1 MTDIRKT
8 KLHIYNTTFFGINK
22 CESTEHSK
30 NTTRTTTNGPFSFT
44 SSPYE
49 SHYKDNN
56 NNNNNTNKTSF
67 YAVSPS
73 PSCSVLL
80 KRKKSTSNIIQ
91 LKKRSCQLQTFHKQ
105 CLHENYL
112 MNKTYHNLSP
122 LTSLHNSQN
131 IFLSESTCLNTH
143 HPLPKS
149 ILSDDITFIHHND
162 PLQRRISKD
171 EYTRSS
177 QNIRRNKFCLDMKK
191 VLYVN
196 SKETEDN
203 LISEQDNKY
212 YNLKK
217 QHNVLTK
224 HIVTVT
230 KEYMKHIVS
239 IKEKEELILSQ
250 LRLDKEK
257 IRHQINNL
265 THKYEQ
271 LKNQLYKCIQFRN
284 LLIMVKE
291 KVLSLP
297 NELSPEYVIKN
308 NYEQNYSL
316 KLNNNNN
323 YINGSNNG
331 NNVLMNFQNK
341 LHIELQRRSS
351 INPNKKLVRRR
362 SFEFRAKSINSNNNN
377 NNRYD
382 QYTKTRSPIFMHV
395 DNFISHFTHQEDFIL
410 QRITQLNQ
418 LKNEIRVIKSY
429 YHNIKNKDTC
439 EIQKKNDEIH
449 YLTLI
454 LSEVKTKYKDNSIR
468 LTDLK
473 EDAKQIVKN
482 FYFHRLY
489 SYLRTTALHLL
500 SDNYIQHLPHKDK
513 ERFKQLV
520 NVDVN
525 KTEKGKL
532 RQIIIDILALLEL
545 NMNRLFVKIN
555 IFKHEPKNAL
565 SYNRILAMVI
575 YNRRVI
581 QNKQQK
587 ERLLRKKKEM
597 ILKVIERKD
606 RIFIRK
612 IRKDI
617 DGLNK
622 QNDNER
628 KEALDEKT
636 RSNSSMRNV
645 GSVETLIK
653 YFNTYI

>member
-1 MTDIRKT
+1 M
-8 KLHIYNTTFFGINK
+8 
-22 CESTEHSK
+22 
-30 NTTRTTTNGPFSFT
+30 
-44 SSPYE
+44 
-49 SHYKDNN
+49 
-56 NNNNNTNKTSF
+56 
-67 YAVSPS
+67 
-73 PSCSVLL
+73 LL
-80 KRKKSTSNIIQ
+80 KRKKSNPNIIQ
-91 LKKRSCQLQTFHKQ
+91 LKKRSSQLQTFHKQ

-112 MNKTYHNLSP
+112 MNKTFHNLSP
-122 LTSLHNSQN
+122 LSSFHNFNSNSQN
-131 IFLSESTCLNTH
+131 LFLSESTCLNTH
-143 HPLPKS
+143 FPKS
-149 ILSDDITFIHHND
+149 ILSDDITFIRHND

-191 VLYVN
+191 VLYIN

-217 QHNVLTK
+217 QHNLLTK

-265 THKYEQ
+265 THKFEK

-297 NELSPEYVIKN
+297 NELSPEYLIKN
-308 NYEQNYSL
+308 NYEQTCS
-316 KLNNNNN
+316 KLNNIINNN
-323 YINGSNNG
+323 NA
-331 NNVLMNFQNK
+331 NNVLVNFQNK
-341 LHIELQRRSS
+341 LHIELQRRGS
-351 INPNKKLVRRR
+351 IAPNKKIVRRR
-362 SFEFRAKSINSNNNN
+362 SFEFRAKSIGNNKF
-377 NNRYD
+377 D
-382 QYTKTRSPIFMHV
+382 QYTKTKSPIFLHV
-395 DNFISHFTHQEDFIL
+395 DNFISHFNHQEEFIL
-410 QRITQLNQ
+410 QKMTQLNQ
-418 LKNEIRVIKSY
+418 LKNEIRIIK
-429 YHNIKNKDTC
+429 HHFLQIKNKDTS
-439 EIQKKNDEIH
+439 EIQKKNDEID
-449 YLTLI
+449 YLLQI
-454 LSEVKTKYKDNSIR
+454 LKEVKTKYKDNSIR
-468 LTDLK
+468 LLDLK

-489 SYLRTTALHLL
+489 SYLQKTALHLL
-500 SDNYIQHLPHKDK
+500 SENYIHHLPHKDK
-513 ERFKQLV
+513 ESFKQLV
-520 NVDVN
+520 NVDIN
-525 KTEKGKL
+525 KTDKGKL

-555 IFKHEPKNAL
+555 VFKHEPKNAL

-587 ERLLRKKKEM
+587 ERLLQKKKEM

-622 QNDNER
+622 QGDNER
-628 KEALDEKT
+628 KEALEKT
-636 RSNSSMRNV
+636 RSNSPMRNV
-645 GSVETLIK
+645 GSVETLVK
-653 YFNTYI
+653 YFNTCK

>member
-56 NNNNNTNKTSF
+56 TNKTSF
-67 YAVSPS
+67 YAISPS
-73 PSCSVLL
+73 SSCSVLL

-91 LKKRSCQLQTFHKQ
+91 LKKRSSQLQAFHKQ

-112 MNKTYHNLSP
+112 MNKTYRNLSP
-122 LTSLHNSQN
+122 LSSLHHSQN

-191 VLYVN
+191 VLYIN

-297 NELSPEYVIKN
+297 NELSPEYIIKN

-316 KLNNNNN
+316 KVNNNNN
-323 YINGSNNG
+323 INNVNNA

-362 SFEFRAKSINSNNNN
+362 SFEFRAKSISNNNN
-377 NNRYD
+377 KYD
-382 QYTKTRSPIFMHV
+382 QYTKTHSPIFMHV

-439 EIQKKNDEIH
+439 DIQKKNDEIH
-449 YLTLI
+449 YLTQI
-454 LSEVKTKYKDNSIR
+454 LREVKTKYKDNSIR

-513 ERFKQLV
+513 ERFKQLF
-520 NVDVN
+520 NVDIN
-525 KTEKGKL
+525 KTEKVKL

-555 IFKHEPKNAL
+555 VFKHEPKNAL

-581 QNKQQK
+581 HNKQQK
-587 ERLLRKKKEM
+587 ERLLQKKKEM

-622 QNDNER
+622 QGDNER
-628 KEALDEKT
+628 KQALEKT
-636 RSNSSMRNV
+636 RSNSPMRNV
-645 GSVETLIK
+645 GSVETLVK
-653 YFNTYI
+653 YFNTCK